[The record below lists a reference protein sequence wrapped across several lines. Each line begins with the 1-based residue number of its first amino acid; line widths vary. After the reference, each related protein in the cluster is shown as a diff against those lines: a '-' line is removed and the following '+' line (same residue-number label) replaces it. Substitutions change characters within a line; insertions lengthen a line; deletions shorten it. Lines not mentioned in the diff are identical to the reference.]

1 MTAPDPAGEE
11 RIRVV
16 LATWGEDDADRVTM
30 SVARGLRDAGVEVV
44 HAGRLLPEA
53 LADTVVQEDADAV
66 GLPVLPA
73 DAPALLARL
82 VALLADRG
90 VDDVAVFACGPDADL
105 PGRTRRFPP
114 GSPPAEIAGWL
125 RAQIGGEPVAPAPAF
140 PAAAAG
146 PPPR

>member
-1 MTAPDPAGEE
+1 MTAPGPAGEE

-16 LATWGEDDADRVTM
+16 VATWADDDDADRVTM

-73 DAPALLARL
+73 DAPVLLARL

-90 VDDVAVFACGPDADL
+90 VDDVAVFACGRDADL
-105 PGRTRRFPP
+105 PGRTRLFPP
-114 GSPPAEIAGWL
+114 GSPPEGIADWL
-125 RAQIGGEPVAPAPAF
+125 RGQVG
-140 PAAAAG
+140 
-146 PPPR
+146 R